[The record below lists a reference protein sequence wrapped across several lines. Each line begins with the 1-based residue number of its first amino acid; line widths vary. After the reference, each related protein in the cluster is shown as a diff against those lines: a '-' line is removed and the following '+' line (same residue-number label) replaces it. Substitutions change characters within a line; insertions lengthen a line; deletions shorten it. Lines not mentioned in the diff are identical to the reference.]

1 MRAVL
6 VGMLWEAGRTPGGPQ
21 PVWMYGPAW
30 AGARLSGRR
39 RMMRTRSPLHTA
51 PPARLANPWAR
62 VSFVLAV
69 MGFILGGLEVA
80 LLAMLYG
87 HVEDAPDA
95 LSTFLV
101 FCLFATIPAGVLA
114 AVFSFVSL
122 GSGAPKQGSA
132 RWGRALGLLA
142 IVLGLI
148 GAYLF
153 VGASLNTI
161 GP

>member
-1 MRAVL
+1 
-6 VGMLWEAGRTPGGPQ
+6 
-21 PVWMYGPAW
+21 
-30 AGARLSGRR
+30 
-39 RMMRTRSPLHTA
+39 MRTRSPRRTA
-51 PPARLANPWAR
+51 PPTRLANPWGL

-69 MGFILGGLEVA
+69 IGAILGGFEVA
-80 LLAMLYG
+80 LLAAFYG
-87 HVEDAPDA
+87 HAEDVPDV

-101 FCLFATIPAGVLA
+101 FCLSVTIPAGILA
-114 AVFSFVSL
+114 VVFSFISL
-122 GSGAPKQGSA
+122 GSGAPQQGSA
-132 RWGRALGLLA
+132 RWGRALGFLA